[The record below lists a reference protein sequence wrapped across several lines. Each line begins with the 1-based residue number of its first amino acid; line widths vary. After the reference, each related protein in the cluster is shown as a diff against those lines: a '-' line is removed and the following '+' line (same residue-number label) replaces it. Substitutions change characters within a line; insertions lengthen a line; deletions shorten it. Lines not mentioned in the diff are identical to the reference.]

1 MEKINIDGYLWSDAL
16 FLLKEKVNELVDCY
30 NGGCFIAQ
38 GLREEVY
45 VGDDEECEGENEK
58 KEPSKQEQV
67 PAEERKMDD
76 IVNINIYLNK

>member
-1 MEKINIDGYLWSDAL
+1 MEKINLEGCLWSDAL
-16 FLLKEKVNELVDCY
+16 FLLAKKVNELVDCY
-30 NGGCFIAQ
+30 NGGCFIVQ

-58 KEPSKQEQV
+58 KEPNKQEQV

-76 IVNINIYLNK
+76 IVNINIYLSK

>member
-1 MEKINIDGYLWSDAL
+1 MEKINIEGYSWEGVLR
-16 FLLKEKVNELVDCY
+16 LLVKKVNELVDCY

-58 KEPSKQEQV
+58 KEPNKQEQV